1 MGGGG
6 SKMTLEEQVR
16 ENKRSINRA
25 IRELDR
31 ERNQLENQEKKLVND
46 IKAAAKKSQM
56 SSVKIMAK
64 DLVRTRKYQQKFL
77 QSKSQLQGIGL
88 RLQILK
94 SQEALQR
101 SMKEVTSAMKGINA
115 RMDPQAMTQ
124 IMQEFAAA
132 SDQMNL
138 QQDLMEQAIDD
149 SMEEG
154 DDAEEEERIVGQVL
168 EEIGVDVTG
177 LMEGAPTE
185 ALDRPQS
192 QAVAPAASAD
202 DDLEARLNALKK

>member
-1 MGGGG
+1 MGGSG
-6 SKMTLEEQVR
+6 SKMTLEEQLR
-16 ENKRSINRA
+16 ENKRAIDRA

-31 ERNQLENQEKKLVND
+31 ERNQLQSQEKKLIND

-56 SSVKIMAK
+56 GSVKVMAK

-88 RLQILK
+88 RLQTLK

-124 IMQEFAAA
+124 IMQEYSAV

-138 QQDLMEQAIDD
+138 SQDLMEQAIDE
-149 SMEEG
+149 SMADD
-154 DDAEEEERIVGQVL
+154 DDAEE
-168 EEIGVDVTG
+168 
-177 LMEGAPTE
+177 
-185 ALDRPQS
+185 
-192 QAVAPAASAD
+192 
-202 DDLEARLNALKK
+202 